1 MNPDFAGI
9 RKNLRVSDDHAS
21 LAGRNSVEY
30 SIFVP
35 QQAGSFQAHR

>member
-21 LAGRNSVEY
+21 LAGRTSVGLAAR
-30 SIFVP
+30 V
-35 QQAGSFQAHR
+35 